1 MVGYFSTKG
10 NYRKTNQDY
19 IGFAEDDKKRI
30 YIVADGMGGHNAGEI
45 ASKIAVETALEFIN
59 ADDMSGDMGNLLIR
73 AIEYS
78 NERIVK
84 YGLENKD
91 LYGMGT
97 TITACLVKDKE
108 MVVANVG
115 DSRCYI
121 IKDNIVIK
129 VTKDHSLVQQL
140 LDEGSINAEEAEL
153 FPNKNVITR
162 ALGVS
167 RDLEIDTYRIEL
179 EGVDKVVLTT
189 DGLTNFISEEDMYEI
204 IMSNDNTEACR
215 KLVKLSL
222 DNGSRDNVSVIIF
235 EGEK

>member
-1 MVGYFSTKG
+1 
-10 NYRKTNQDY
+10 
-19 IGFAEDDKKRI
+19 
-30 YIVADGMGGHNAGEI
+30 
-45 ASKIAVETALEFIN
+45 
-59 ADDMSGDMGNLLIR
+59 
-73 AIEYS
+73 
-78 NERIVK
+78 
-84 YGLENKD
+84 
-91 LYGMGT
+91 MGT

-108 MVVANVG
+108 MVAANVG

-121 IKDNIVIK
+121 IKENK
-129 VTKDHSLVQQL
+129 VSKITKDHSLVQQL

-153 FPNKNVITR
+153 FPNKNIITR

-167 RDLEIDTYRIEL
+167 INLEIDTYKVGL
-179 EGVDKVVLTT
+179 DGVNKVVLTT
-189 DGLTNFISEEDMYEI
+189 DGLTNFINEEDMYEI